1 MLGLIVAGEAVFA
14 LPFHITRFFRAT
26 VLESFELT
34 NTELGAAQ
42 GVYGIVAMLCYFP
55 GGILADRFPPRVLL
69 TLSLFATSAGGLYLA
84 SFPGYTGAV
93 LVWGFFGITTI
104 LFFWAALIRATREWG
119 AIDEQGR
126 AFGLLDAGRGI
137 YAASLA
143 SLAALVF
150 GFLFPEGEAAAS
162 PSERKAVLQYVIYGY
177 SAATALAGLFVWFA
191 LASSGKPDDFVST
204 RPEGGQEATTASL
217 VVDVFR
223 VLRMPS
229 VWLIGLVVVCAY
241 VSYKGFDNY
250 SLYAVEGFGM
260 SHSEAARLSAIG
272 AWMRPVGALAAG
284 FLGDRFNVTRM
295 TVLCFALLL
304 ASQLFMALYTPQP
317 NAGWVLLINL
327 LIGGAAMF
335 GLRALYYALMEESR
349 VPLSLTGTAVG
360 LISVVG
366 FTPDVFVAYTGGM
379 LLDRSP
385 GITGH
390 QHYFWFLAGFA
401 AFGLLVSSLLM
412 YTNRQAVRKTNDS

>member
-26 VLESFELT
+26 VLEAFDLT

-84 SFPGYTGAV
+84 TFPNYVGAV

-104 LFFWAALIRATREWG
+104 LLFWAALIRATREWG
-119 AIDEQGR
+119 ATDEQGR

-143 SLAALVF
+143 SLAALAF

-162 PSERKAVLQYVIYGY
+162 PSERRAVLQYVIYGY
-177 SAATALAGLFVWFA
+177 CTATALAGLFVWFS
-191 LASSGKPDDFVST
+191 LGTSGRPGESVNT
-204 RPEGGQEATTASL
+204 RQEGGNGTTNTNL
-217 VVDVFR
+217 VADVLR

-229 VWLIGLVVVCAY
+229 VWLIGLVVVSAY

-295 TVLCFALLL
+295 TVVCFALLL
-304 ASQLFMALYTPQP
+304 ASQLFMALYAPQP

-335 GLRALYYALMEESR
+335 GLRALYYALMEEAQ

-366 FTPDVFVAYTGGM
+366 FTPDVFVAYTGGL
-379 LLDRSP
+379 LLDQSP

-401 AFGLLVSSLLM
+401 ALGLLTSIILM
-412 YTNRQAVRKTNDS
+412 RRVTRRH